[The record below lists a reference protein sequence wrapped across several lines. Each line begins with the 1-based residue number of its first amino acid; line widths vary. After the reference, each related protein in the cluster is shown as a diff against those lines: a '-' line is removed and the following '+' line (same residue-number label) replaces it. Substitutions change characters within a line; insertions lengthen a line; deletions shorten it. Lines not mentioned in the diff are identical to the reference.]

1 MKTYPK
7 WFKQETVRGE
17 QDAASFIGG
26 YAPSEH
32 SPAAKRGVEKVDA
45 GGVQAGAAPRFSMA
59 TIWADR
65 YPDIF
70 VDANYKRSRTETRV
84 VLSVIFL
91 VMAIVA
97 SMWFYWEGHSLPT
110 DSDLIYNMGLVGGI
124 LLLVAF
130 AYTLRKRLRILRRS
144 GSLVAW
150 YYIHLVAGIVGPLL
164 IIFHSTFALRAVNS
178 TVALITMLSV
188 VISGVFGRYIYT
200 RIGYHLHRRLLA
212 MRETEERLAE
222 NMKHY
227 QTVST
232 GSVERNLATLT
243 DAILNSQ
250 SAWLRFPFQLLALRV
265 RAARCYVQSSME
277 LASMVKRRAQTEG
290 WNSAVVKGELA
301 QEKDRLRE
309 HIDAL
314 VAIGQFH
321 FYERLLVG
329 WRIFHIPMLFILF
342 VSGLVHV
349 LAVHMY

>member
-26 YAPSEH
+26 YAPSER
-32 SPAAKRGVEKVDA
+32 SPAAKREVEKADV
-45 GGVQAGAAPRFSMA
+45 GGVQAGADPRVSVA
-59 TIWADR
+59 TMWADR
-65 YPDIF
+65 YPDMF

-84 VLSVIFL
+84 VLTVVFL
-91 VMAIVA
+91 VMAAVA
-97 SMWFYWEGHSLPT
+97 GMWFYWEKNSLPAG
-110 DSDLIYNMGLVGGI
+110 SDLIYNMGLAGGV

-130 AYTLRKRLRILRRS
+130 TYALRKRLRIFRRS
-144 GSLVAW
+144 GDLVVW
-150 YYIHLVAGIVGPLL
+150 YYVHLVAGIVGPLL
-164 IIFHSTFALRAVNS
+164 IIFHSAFALRAVNS

-227 QTVST
+227 QAVST
-232 GSVERNLATLT
+232 GNLERNLARLT
-243 DAILNSQ
+243 DAILNTR
-250 SAWLRFPFQLLALRV
+250 SAWLRFPFQLLALRI
-265 RAARCYVQSSME
+265 RAARCYVESSLE
-277 LASMVKRRAQTEG
+277 LATMVKRRALTEG
-290 WNSAVVKGELA
+290 WNGAAMKGELA
-301 QEKDRLRE
+301 REKDRLRE
-309 HIDAL
+309 HVDAL